1 VEVAVGVVLTT
12 VEVIPEDDSAGAEEE
27 IPPEETADVGTDGD
41 EAGGTAPEEAGGT
54 SSDEAGGTAAEEAGG
69 TAAEE
74 AGGTTADEAGG
85 TIAEEAG
92 GTTADDAG
100 GTLADEVTAAD
111 DSGGTAPEGVLET
124 ICLDEAEE
132 ATSVDVG
139 TGKMG
144 TTVTYE
150 RVTVAVPVEET
161 L

>member
-54 SSDEAGGTAAEEAGG
+54 SSDEAGG

>member
-1 VEVAVGVVLTT
+1 VGVVLTT
-12 VEVIPEDDSAGAEEE
+12 VEVIPEDEAGAEEE
-27 IPPEETADVGTDGD
+27 IPPEETADVATDGD

-69 TAAEE
+69 TTADE
-74 AGGTTADEAGG
+74 AGGTIAEEAGG

-124 ICLDEAEE
+124 ICVDEAEE